1 MVYLF
6 PQCEQIYSPCHRQ
19 LSSPTGLTFPGYDY
33 EHHGGCLARSRNS
46 LPFRSTCVHSRFLVG
61 SVMFILFLVLHVC
74 FVLRVSLSFYV
85 GPFVSLSLDYPFCL
99 TLRFLS
105 TYLQGSSRD
114 TKILQQNY
122 NFIWNNYLLHVG

>member
-74 FVLRVSLSFYV
+74 FVLRVSFTFYM

-99 TLRFLS
+99 TLRFSLD
-105 TYLQGSSRD
+105 LFRINN
-114 TKILQQNY
+114 TKDHLY
-122 NFIWNNYLLHVG
+122 FISIDDWSCQKW

>member
-74 FVLRVSLSFYV
+74 FVLHVSLSFYV

-99 TLRFLS
+99 TLRFALD
-105 TYLQGSSRD
+105 L
-114 TKILQQNY
+114 LLP
-122 NFIWNNYLLHVG
+122 FIIIFISFCRLRLLKPYITI